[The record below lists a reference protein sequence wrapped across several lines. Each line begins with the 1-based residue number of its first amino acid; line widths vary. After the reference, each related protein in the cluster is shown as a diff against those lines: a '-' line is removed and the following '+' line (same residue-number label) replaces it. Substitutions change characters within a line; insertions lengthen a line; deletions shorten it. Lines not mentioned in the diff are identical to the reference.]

1 MSIRCIDE
9 GIPAAIGVGDL
20 LYANLKNANT
30 VNLNA
35 KQKTINIIN

>member
-20 LYANLKNANT
+20 LYTELQNANI
-30 VNLNA
+30 VNINS
-35 KQKTINIIN
+35 KQKTLNIIN